1 MRIAMVSEHA
11 SPLAAVGGV
20 DAGGQNVHVLE
31 LSTALAATGHDVTV
45 WTRRADEHTPETVV
59 LRPGLTVRTVTAGPP
74 APVPKDELVPHLPAL
89 AATLRADWT
98 AVRPDVVHAHFWMSG
113 MAAVS
118 AAAPLRLPVVQ
129 TFHALGS
136 VKRRHQGSD
145 DTSPPGRV
153 AAERAVAQRVDRVV
167 ATCTD
172 EMFELAR
179 LGTPRRRTT
188 VVPCGVDT
196 TAFSPEGPVLP
207 RTERPRLVVLGR
219 LVRRKGVDEVI
230 TALRRL
236 PGVELLVAGGPPQTA
251 TGGLLATARHGVPDD
266 PDVRRLRELAASA
279 GVADRVRLL
288 GAVARPDVPALLRSA
303 DAVVCVPWYEPFG
316 IVPLEAMAC
325 GRAVV
330 ASAVGGIQD
339 SVVDQVTGLLVPPRR
354 PDALA
359 AALRG
364 LLAAPTRALAFGI
377 AGRDRVLARYGWDR
391 VAACTLAVYEEVL
404 AERAGSSSAAAEA
417 ADAERDEFAEE
428 FGSEFG
434 GDFRGDDDSAMLGV
448 AR

>member
-1 MRIAMVSEHA
+1 VTPVRIAMVSEHA

-31 LSTALAATGHDVTV
+31 LGTALAAAGHEVTV
-45 WTRRADEHTPETVV
+45 WTRRDDDRTPDVV
-59 LRPGLTVRTVTAGPP
+59 SLRRGLTVRTVTAGPR
-74 APVPKDELVPHLPAL
+74 APLPKDELVPHLPVL
-89 AATLRADWT
+89 ARTLGADW
-98 AVRPDVVHAHFWMSG
+98 AARRPDVVHSHFWMSG

-118 AAAPLRLPVVQ
+118 AAAPLNLPVVQ

-136 VKRRHQGSD
+136 VKRRHQGAD

-153 AAERAVAQRVDRVV
+153 AAERAVAGRVDRVI
-167 ATCTD
+167 ATCSD
-172 EMFELAR
+172 EVFELAR
-179 LGTPRRRTT
+179 LGSPRRRTT

-196 TAFSPEGPVLP
+196 TAFSPDGPVYP
-207 RTERPRLVVLGR
+207 RSDRPRLVVLGR

-230 TALRRL
+230 AALRRL
-236 PGVELLVAGGPPQTA
+236 PEAELLVAGGPPSD
-251 TGGLLATARHGVPDD
+251 TGLERD
-266 PDVRRLRELAASA
+266 PDARRLRYAAAAA

-288 GAVARPDVPALLRSA
+288 GAVARADVPALLRSA

-325 GRAVV
+325 GRPVV

-339 SVVDQVTGLLVPPRR
+339 TVVDQVTGLLVPPRR

-359 AALRG
+359 SALRT
-364 LLAAPTRALAFGI
+364 LLAAPTQALAFGI

-391 VAACTLAVYEEVL
+391 IADATAAVYAEVL
-404 AERAGSSSAAAEA
+404 AERAGVVPEP
-417 ADAERDEFAEE
+417 ADEQDEDT
-428 FGSEFG
+428 SV
-434 GDFRGDDDSAMLGV
+434 LGV

>member
-31 LSTALAATGHDVTV
+31 LGTALAAAGHEVTV
-45 WTRRADEHTPETVV
+45 WTRREDDHTPDSVT
-59 LRPGLTVRTVTAGPP
+59 LRRGLAVRTVTAGPR
-74 APVPKDELVPHLPAL
+74 APLPKDELVPHLPAL
-89 AATLRADWT
+89 ARTLGADW
-98 AVRPDVVHAHFWMSG
+98 AKRRPDVVHAHFWMSG

-118 AAAPLRLPVVQ
+118 AAAPLNLPVVQ

-136 VKRRHQGSD
+136 VKRRHQGTD

-153 AAERAVAQRVDRVV
+153 AAERAVAGRVDRVI
-167 ATCTD
+167 ATCSD
-172 EMFELAR
+172 EVFELAR
-179 LGTPRRRTT
+179 LGSPRRRTT

-196 TAFSPEGPVLP
+196 TAFSPDGPVYP
-207 RTERPRLVVLGR
+207 RSDRPRLVVLGR

-236 PGVELLVAGGPPQTA
+236 PDAELLVAGGPPSDTA
-251 TGGLLATARHGVPDD
+251 LERD
-266 PDVRRLRELAASA
+266 PDARRLRRAAAEA

-288 GAVARPDVPALLRSA
+288 GAVARADVPALLRSA

-316 IVPLEAMAC
+316 IVPLEAMSC
-325 GRAVV
+325 GRPVV

-339 SVVDQVTGLLVPPRR
+339 TVVDQVTGLLVPPRR

-359 AALRG
+359 SALRT
-364 LLAAPTRALAFGI
+364 LLAAPTQALAFGI

-391 VAACTLAVYEEVL
+391 IADATAGVYAEVL
-404 AERAGSSSAAAEA
+404 AARAGVPADPVDESPDVRDGESSV
-417 ADAERDEFAEE
+417 
-428 FGSEFG
+428 
-434 GDFRGDDDSAMLGV
+434 LGV

>member
-1 MRIAMVSEHA
+1 
-11 SPLAAVGGV
+11 
-20 DAGGQNVHVLE
+20 
-31 LSTALAATGHDVTV
+31 
-45 WTRRADEHTPETVV
+45 
-59 LRPGLTVRTVTAGPP
+59 VRTVTAGPR
-74 APVPKDELVPHLPAL
+74 APLPKDELVPHLPAL
-89 AATLRADWT
+89 ARTLGADW
-98 AVRPDVVHAHFWMSG
+98 AARRPDVVHAHFWMSG

-118 AAAPLRLPVVQ
+118 AAAPLDLPVVQ

-136 VKRRHQGSD
+136 VKRRHQGAD

-153 AAERAVAQRVDRVV
+153 AAERAVAGRVDRVI

-172 EMFELAR
+172 EVFELAR
-179 LGTPRRRTT
+179 LGSPRRRTT

-196 TAFSPEGPVLP
+196 TAFSPDGPAYP
-207 RTERPRLVVLGR
+207 RSDRPRLVVLGR

-230 TALRRL
+230 AALRRL
-236 PGVELLVAGGPPQTA
+236 PDTELLVAGGPPSD
-251 TGGLLATARHGVPDD
+251 TGLERD
-266 PDVRRLRELAASA
+266 PDARRLRQVAAAA

-288 GAVARPDVPALLRSA
+288 GAVARADVPALLRSA

-325 GRAVV
+325 GRPVV

-339 SVVDQVTGLLVPPRR
+339 TVVDQVTGLLVPPRR

-359 AALRG
+359 AALRT
-364 LLAAPTRALAFGI
+364 LLAAPTQALAYGI

-391 VAACTLAVYEEVL
+391 IADATAAVYAEVL
-404 AERAGSSSAAAEA
+404 AGRAGVPAEPV
-417 ADAERDEFAEE
+417 DVSPDERDD
-428 FGSEFG
+428 GS
-434 GDFRGDDDSAMLGV
+434 SVLGV

>member
-11 SPLAAVGGV
+11 SPLAAIGGV

-31 LSTALAATGHDVTV
+31 LSSALAAAGHDVTV
-45 WTRRADEHTPETVV
+45 WTRRDDEHTPDSVAV
-59 LRPGLTVRTVTAGPP
+59 LPGLTVRHVRAGP
-74 APVPKDELVPHLPAL
+74 AAAVPKDELVPYLPAFARAL
-89 AATLRADWT
+89 TADW
-98 AVRPDVVHAHFWMSG
+98 AAAPPDLVHAHFWMSG
-113 MAAVS
+113 MVAVS
-118 AAAPLRLPVVQ
+118 AAQGLGPGRWDLPVVQ

-136 VKRRHQGSD
+136 VKRRHQGKD

-153 AAERAVAQRVDRVV
+153 AAERAVARRVDRVV

-172 EMFELAR
+172 EVFELAR
-179 LGTPRRRTT
+179 LGAPRRRTT

-196 TAFSPEGPVLP
+196 EAFTPEGPVAP
-207 RTERPRLVVLGR
+207 RGALPRLVALGR
-219 LVRRKGVDEVI
+219 LVRRKGIDEVI
-230 TALRRL
+230 GALRRL
-236 PGVELLVAGGPPQTA
+236 PGVELVVAGGPA
-251 TGGLLATARHGVPDD
+251 GVPGSGPTGAAALDAD
-266 PDVRRLRELAASA
+266 PDIRRLRQVASAA
-279 GVADRVRLL
+279 GVADRVRFL
-288 GAVARPDVPALLRSA
+288 GAVPRAGVPALLRSA

-339 SVVDQVTGLLVPPRR
+339 TVVDQVTGLLVPPRR

-364 LLAAPTRALAFGI
+364 LLAAPTQALAFGI

-391 VAACTLAVYEEVL
+391 IAECTLAVYDEVL
-404 AERAGSSSAAAEA
+404 AERAVRSGSDAPEEPDELAGERADRVDSGSA
-417 ADAERDEFAEE
+417 RVF
-428 FGSEFG
+428 
-434 GDFRGDDDSAMLGV
+434 GV